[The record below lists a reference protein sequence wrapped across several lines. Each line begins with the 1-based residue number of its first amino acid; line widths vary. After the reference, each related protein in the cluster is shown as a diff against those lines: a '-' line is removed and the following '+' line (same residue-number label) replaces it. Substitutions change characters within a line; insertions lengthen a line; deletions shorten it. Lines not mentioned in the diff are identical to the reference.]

1 MGIIWLIQIGSKL
14 NALGKLNGKAVDEI
28 KILIEQQQGED
39 EKTNILQKMFYS
51 LEMENIKQ
59 V

>member
-39 EKTNILQKMFYS
+39 EKVNILQKMFYR

>member
-39 EKTNILQKMFYS
+39 EKVNILQKMFYS